1 MSSPQGAGVSA
12 AVMDPPDTEP
22 VTHVCIVGAGM
33 SGLMG
38 EHFQEQL
45 LIVLE
50 GCQLEKLRVSL
61 GCQQDAVIVCGFFLP
76 LCFNTV

>member
-1 MSSPQGAGVSA
+1 MG
-12 AVMDPPDTEP
+12 PPETEP

-38 EHFQEQL
+38 EHFQEQS

-50 GCQLEKLRVSL
+50 GC
-61 GCQQDAVIVCGFFLP
+61 
-76 LCFNTV
+76 

>member
-12 AVMDPPDTEP
+12 AVMDLPDTEP

-50 GCQLEKLRVSL
+50 GCQLEKLQVSL